1 MPPGSRAEG
10 MQVFPGLRLRMLA
23 ASFCFCVPGKYAAKQ
38 MCRRRPSFVWP
49 GCRASSWLSWLAT
62 GRQLQH
68 SLSVAVPSIAGYR
81 DLLLGGNVVDAARYN
96 AEALLNKVTLAPPR
110 PAPPVLLDSRACP
123 ASALSACLGLSSEV
137 GST

>member
-49 GCRASSWLSWLAT
+49 GCLQAGQAGSLLVASYSTPLAWLC
-62 GRQLQH
+62 
-68 SLSVAVPSIAGYR
+68 
-81 DLLLGGNVVDAARYN
+81 ARSQGIG
-96 AEALLNKVTLAPPR
+96 T
-110 PAPPVLLDSRACP
+110 C
-123 ASALSACLGLSSEV
+123 SSEA
-137 GST
+137 T